1 MKIYQITNGKYV
13 SIIES
18 LVAEYIGVKHAICV
32 SNCTTALHLALLA
45 LNIGPG
51 DEVIV
56 PDFTF
61 PATAHAVMYV
71 GAKPIFVDV
80 DPKTYNIDP
89 QKIKEISQEYTE
101 LKPTIEKIRELAAIE
116 KSVSETQSIIDNEK
130 DEQMKEMATAELP
143 DLETKKANL
152 EKELDEMTRPQDPFD
167 KKSVI
172 MEIRAGVGGDES
184 ALFTAELYRMYT
196 RYADGQGWKTNML
209 DANRIGIG
217 GFKEV
222 IFSIKGKNVYKDLKY
237 EMGVHR
243 VQRVPDTEKAGRIH
257 TSTVTVA
264 VLPEIEETEIKIEAK
279 DLRIDTF
286 CAGGA
291 GGQSVNTTY
300 SAVRII
306 HIPTGIMVQ
315 CQDERSQAAN
325 KDKAMTVL
333 RSRIY
338 AAEREEKMKAITEK
352 RRSQIGSG
360 DRSEKIR
367 TYNFP
372 QDRITDHRIH
382 QNWNNI
388 PKIIDGDIGPII
400 NAVRDADYAG
410 LDYTPTEEDGD

>member
-1 MKIYQITNGKYV
+1 MQKKYLE
-13 SIIES
+13 IEQKFKQ
-18 LVAEYIGVKHAICV
+18 LEADLQNPAV
-32 SNCTTALHLALLA
+32 
-45 LNIGPG
+45 LN
-51 DEVIV
+51 DS
-56 PDFTF
+56 
-61 PATAHAVMYV
+61 
-71 GAKPIFVDV
+71 K
-80 DPKTYNIDP
+80 
-89 QKIKEISQEYTE
+89 KIKETSQEYTE
-101 LKPTIEKIRELAAIE
+101 LKPVMEKINELAVIEKGLT
-116 KSVSETQSIIDNEK
+116 ETQNIINNET
-130 DEQMKEMATAELP
+130 DPQLKEMAAAELP
-143 DLETKKANL
+143 DLETKKADL
-152 EKELDEMTRPQDPFD
+152 EKTLEEMTRPQDPFD
-167 KKSVI
+167 KKDVI

-184 ALFTAELYRMYT
+184 ALFTAELYRMYS
-196 RYADGQGWKTNML
+196 RYADSHGWKTQML

-222 IFSIKGKNVYKDLKY
+222 IFSIKGRNVYKDLKY

-243 VQRVPDTEKAGRIH
+243 VQRVPDTEKSGRIH

-264 VLPEIEETEIKIEAK
+264 VLPEIEETEIKIEPK

-286 CAGGA
+286 CSGGA

-315 CQDERSQAAN
+315 CQDERSQTAN

-333 RSRIY
+333 RARIY
-338 AAEREEKMKAITEK
+338 AAQREEQMKVITEK

-372 QDRITDHRIH
+372 QDRITDHRVR

-388 PKIIDGDIGPII
+388 PKILDGALEPII
-400 NAVRDADYAG
+400 TAVRAAEFAG
-410 LDYTPTEEDGD
+410 FDNAGNEDEDDD